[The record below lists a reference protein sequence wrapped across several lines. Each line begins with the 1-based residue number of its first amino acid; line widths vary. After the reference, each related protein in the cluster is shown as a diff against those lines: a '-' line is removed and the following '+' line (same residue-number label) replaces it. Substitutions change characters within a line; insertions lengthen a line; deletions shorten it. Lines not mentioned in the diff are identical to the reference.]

1 MEFFAAA
8 VTTMM
13 KAPYFHLSFRPNITL
28 VSTVRRFIGEFY
40 RRVSNDPEVGS
51 RLALATHELL
61 ENAVA
66 YATSDDTEI
75 CIEIVDDQ
83 VVIKTWNSSL
93 PERIANLRV
102 AMDEMNAAPDA
113 DRYYQEMLLR
123 TSKRSEG
130 SGLGLARI
138 RAECEMKLGF
148 ELLHD
153 RVCMMATTTIQG
165 GLTQ

>member
-1 MEFFAAA
+1 
-8 VTTMM
+8 M
-13 KAPYFHLSFRPNITL
+13 KAPYFHLAFRPNITL

-40 RRVSNDPEVGS
+40 RRLLTDQEVGS

-75 CIEIVDDQ
+75 RIEIVDDQ
-83 VVIKTWNSSL
+83 LVVRTWNRTL
-93 PERIANLRV
+93 PERIANLQI
-102 AMDEMNAAPDA
+102 AIDEMNSAPDA
-113 DRYYQEMLLR
+113 DLYYQQMLLR
-123 TSKRSEG
+123 TSKRTEG

-148 ELLHD
+148 ELNHD

>member
-1 MEFFAAA
+1 
-8 VTTMM
+8 M
-13 KAPYFHLSFRPNITL
+13 KAPYFHLAFRPNITL

-40 RRVSNDPEVGS
+40 RRLLTDQEVGA

-75 CIEIVDDQ
+75 RIEVVDDQ
-83 VVIKTWNSSL
+83 LVIKTWNRTL
-93 PERIANLRV
+93 PERIANLQV
-102 AMDEMNAAPDA
+102 ALDEMNSAPDA
-113 DRYYQEMLLR
+113 DLYYQQMLLR
-123 TSKRSEG
+123 TAKRTEG

-148 ELLHD
+148 ELMHD
-153 RVCMMATTTIQG
+153 RVCMMATTPLHG
-165 GLTQ
+165 GLVQ

>member
-1 MEFFAAA
+1 
-8 VTTMM
+8 M

-40 RRVSNDPEVGS
+40 RRLLRDQEVGS

-75 CIEIVDDQ
+75 RIEIVEDQ
-83 VVIKTWNSSL
+83 LVIKTWNRTL
-93 PERIANLRV
+93 PERIANLR
-102 AMDEMNAAPDA
+102 AAIDEMNAAPDA
-113 DRYYQEMLLR
+113 DQYYQQMLLR
-123 TSKRSEG
+123 TAKRTEG

-148 ELLHD
+148 ELMRD
-153 RVCMMATTTIQG
+153 RVCMMATTTLQG